1 MTVKIRVEVFIP
13 NSAERRSIIKGPNEI
28 LPILNGPSL
37 KISHDRA
44 KTIVPGISLGALIA
58 NSLDGSLTGKT
69 IDKNPMIKDS
79 TIKNDRDRHQIRIG
93 NRLKNVI
100 KRRRKAIEILQ
111 VELAKIGVNKNKRTQ
126 ESLIR
131 GSIIRSQLD
140 LPETY

>member
-1 MTVKIRVEVFIP
+1 
-13 NSAERRSIIKGPNEI
+13 
-28 LPILNGPSL
+28 
-37 KISHDRA
+37 
-44 KTIVPGISLGALIA
+44 LGALIA